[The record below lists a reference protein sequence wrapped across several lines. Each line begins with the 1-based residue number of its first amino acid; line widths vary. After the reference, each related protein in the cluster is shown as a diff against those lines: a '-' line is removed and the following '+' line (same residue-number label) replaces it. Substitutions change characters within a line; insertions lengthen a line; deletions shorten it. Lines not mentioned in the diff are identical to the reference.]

1 MKEMTVQQWLEKIYV
16 DEFSGT
22 MIFSTPHKE
31 NPKAIE
37 HVLDIRGW
45 GSLSSEMGHEE
56 AIKFQDKVAVFVVE
70 AIKEKLERETTDNK

>member
-1 MKEMTVQQWLEKIYV
+1 MTVQQWLEKIYV